1 MNKWLDPSAYG
12 VMFALAAIIA
22 ISGWI
27 GLMAQR
33 AVSRGSF
40 LKGFFLGN
48 RGLGVW
54 AMALTATVQSGGTFM
69 GVPSLIY
76 SHGYIV
82 ALWIG
87 SYMLVPLAGFAVL
100 GKRLAQLS
108 RRTDAVTMPDLMRGR
123 FNSPAVG
130 LATSLVILFFLTFM
144 LMAQFKAGAI
154 VMKLAWPGNADL
166 TLSEDGAIA
175 MDAQYYVGL
184 CVFTAVVVAYTLF
197 GGFLASV
204 WTDLF
209 QSVLMVIGVLIML
222 FLALKAAGG
231 LENATRTSV
240 RRIDEQKAAAPAN
253 VAAAE
258 RAVAALHAAR
268 ATNPTSETAADR
280 QALQTAEE
288 KLTQA
293 RQTLTNTAGD
303 SGVAFV
309 TGPGMKRTFLP
320 LGLAFSFFVV
330 WIWGGMS
337 SPASVVRV
345 MASKNTAVL
354 RRSVIVL
361 CFYNMMIYLPLIAI
375 CICARSIMPNLAK
388 SDEVIPR
395 MALFL
400 TKDIFGGT
408 FISGLILSAPF
419 GAVMATVSC
428 YLVVI
433 ASGVVRDVYQRFIN
447 PAATDHEIRRMTN
460 IVMIFVGLVALLAN
474 ISPPAYLQ
482 ALVVFCTSGQAGA
495 FFAPLVMA
503 CFWKRATKEGVLAAM
518 AAGAVTVLI
527 LYSIGWY
534 RSWQGFPDPM
544 IGQATD
550 FRPYYLSGIEPIVW
564 GIVVSGIVGVTTS
577 LLTPKPSEELLRR
590 MFGEEEPKTV

>member
-1 MNKWLDPSAYG
+1 MNKWLDPSSYG
-12 VMFALAAIIA
+12 VMFALAVIIVV
-22 ISGWI
+22 SGWI
-27 GLMAQR
+27 GVVAQR

-76 SHGYIV
+76 SHGYVV

-87 SYMLVPLAGFAVL
+87 SYMLVPLAGFAFL

-123 FNSPAVG
+123 FDSPAVG

-166 TLSEDGAIA
+166 TLSEDGAIT
-175 MDAQYYVGL
+175 MDAEYYTGL
-184 CVFTAVVVAYTLF
+184 VIFTVVVVAYTMF

-209 QSVLMVIGVLIML
+209 QSVLMVIGVTIML
-222 FLALKAAGG
+222 FLALSAAGG
-231 LENATRTSV
+231 LEKATRSAV
-240 RRIDEQKAAAPAN
+240 ARIDEQAAVAKIAVAEFDAAKAANRELTPKEKD
-253 VAAAE
+253 AE
-258 RAVAALHAAR
+258 LLAR
-268 ATNPTSETAADR
+268 KNA
-280 QALQTAEE
+280 
-288 KLTQA
+288 K
-293 RQTLTNTAGD
+293 D

-309 TGPGMKRTFLP
+309 TGPGMGRAFLP
-320 LGLAFSFFVV
+320 MGLAFSFFVV

-337 SPASVVRV
+337 SPAGVVRV
-345 MASKNTAVL
+345 MASKDTATL

-361 CFYNMMIYLPLIAI
+361 CFYNLLIYLPLIAI

-388 SDEVIPR
+388 SDEVVPR

-400 TKDIFGGT
+400 TNDIFGGS
-408 FISGLILSAPF
+408 FIAGLILSAPF

-433 ASGVVRDVYQRFIN
+433 ASGVVRDVYQRIIN
-447 PAATDHEIRRMTN
+447 PEATDYEIRRMTR
-460 IVMIFVGLVALLAN
+460 IVMILVGAVALIAN

-495 FFAPLVMA
+495 FFVPLVMA
-503 CFWKRATKEGVLAAM
+503 CFWRRATKEGILASM
-518 AAGAVTVLI
+518 GAGALTVLV
-527 LYSIGWY
+527 LYATGWT
-534 RSWQGFPDPM
+534 RSWLDYPDPG

-550 FRPYYLSGIEPIVW
+550 FRPYFLLGIEPIVW
-564 GIVVSGIVGVTTS
+564 GIAVSGIVGIVTS
-577 LLTPKPSEELLRR
+577 LRTPPPSKELLDR
-590 MFGEEEPKTV
+590 MFGPVEPAQA